1 MRRRQ
6 HRPKPLIPDWF
17 PSSHPLNLPQSVRR
31 AIARDFN
38 PDAVFL
44 NIPYSRRY
52 TNLEVAMISTL
63 TAYGLVPQMAKTR
76 VGLEV
81 RLHKIAALMLGCGY
95 GVTDLT
101 YVRRM
106 NMPLE
111 LGVLLAW
118 GKHTFVA
125 SERPYGTIKTIS
137 DLNFGDVHY
146 HRQRVGELVRQL
158 SRWIEQH
165 CSRKRFSVSILM
177 SRYRRLQRIRR
188 SLGPDFEKLT
198 PSEISKLLGIV
209 EEEFS
214 MKLVPSV

>member
-17 PSSHPLNLPQSVRR
+17 PSSHPLNLPQSARR

-118 GKHTFVA
+118 SKHTFVA
-125 SERPYGTIKTIS
+125 SAA
-137 DLNFGDVHY
+137 
-146 HRQRVGELVRQL
+146 VRHHQND
-158 SRWIEQH
+158 
-165 CSRKRFSVSILM
+165 
-177 SRYRRLQRIRR
+177 
-188 SLGPDFEKLT
+188 LGP
-198 PSEISKLLGIV
+198 
-209 EEEFS
+209 EFR
-214 MKLVPSV
+214 

>member
-1 MRRRQ
+1 MPRRQ
-6 HRPKPLIPDWF
+6 HRPKPLIPNWF
-17 PSSHPLNLPQSVRR
+17 PSSHPLNLPGSVRR
-31 AIARDFN
+31 SIGREFN

-44 NIPYSRRY
+44 NIPYARRY

-63 TAYGLVPQMAKTR
+63 TAYGLIPRMAKTR

-95 GVTDLT
+95 GVTDLS

-118 GKHTFVA
+118 GKETFVT
-125 SERPYGTIKTIS
+125 SSRPYATIKTIS

-146 HRQRVGELVRQL
+146 HRERVSELVRHL

-165 CSRKRFSVSILM
+165 CSNKRFAVSPLM
-177 SRYRRLQRIRR
+177 RRYRRLQRIRK
-188 SLGPDFEKLT
+188 SLGADFEKLT
-198 PSEISKLLGIV
+198 ASEISKLLGIV
-209 EEEFS
+209 REEFS
-214 MKLVPSV
+214 MDLIPSA

>member
-6 HRPKPLIPDWF
+6 HRPKPLIPNWF
-17 PSSHPLNLPQSVRR
+17 SSSHPLNLPQSVRR
-31 AIARDFN
+31 SIERDFN
-38 PDAVFL
+38 PDAVFM

-52 TNLEVAMISTL
+52 THLEVAIISTL
-63 TAYGLVPQMAKTR
+63 TAYGLTPQMAKTR

-95 GVTDLT
+95 GITDLT

-118 GKHTFVA
+118 GKETFVA
-125 SERPYGTIKTIS
+125 SSRPYGAIKAIS

-146 HRQRVGELVRQL
+146 HRERVGELVRQL

-165 CSRKRFSVSILM
+165 CSHQRFSVSTLM
-177 SRYRRLQRIRR
+177 KRYRRLQRIRK
-188 SLGPDFEKLT
+188 SLGADFEKLT
-198 PSEISKLLGIV
+198 ASEISKLLGIV

-214 MKLVPSV
+214 MELVPSA